1 MATTSYG
8 IRNSNA
14 PGNIR
19 VHRLS
24 SLADN
29 REELGRL
36 TKSVHDNQPKED
48 DAPNFGES
56 ADAFGYVQPKANNNI
71 GIYVDQVT
79 EEDGTS
85 TNKGGGYE
93 RKHSSSKI

>member
-1 MATTSYG
+1 M
-8 IRNSNA
+8 N
-14 PGNIR
+14 
-19 VHRLS
+19 RLS

-36 TKSVHDNQPKED
+36 TKSVHENLPNEE
-48 DAPNFGES
+48 DAPNF
-56 ADAFGYVQPKANNNI
+56 AANTDAFGYASPQANNNI

-85 TNKGGGYE
+85 TNAKE